1 MRSKVL
7 PFLTGVIILVAGACN
22 SARPTPTL
30 ASLVVSCDASRLT
43 SFGQQ
48 AHCTARA
55 TLSNGQVEDR
65 TAAAQW
71 SSSDTAKVTVAS
83 GLATAVAVG
92 SADITAR
99 VDTMSARQTLT
110 VDVGCT
116 FAVSPASAAFG
127 ATGGT
132 QVVNVSASPAGC
144 QPSTWTASST
154 SAGLTVS
161 PAQGTGSGSVT
172 VTAEANGSQSQARTA
187 TIAGQT
193 FTANVNAACTVTFQ
207 PAGSDNAGPGA
218 GDRDVA
224 VMVNN
229 GPCRWTAST
238 SDHWITLS
246 QTEGTSSATVRVS
259 YAQNTG
265 GDRSGAVTFSGPA
278 CDPTCRNG
286 GTTVV
291 IRQGRGMAR
300 LSVTLTQGES
310 LSGPH
315 AGVATGPNGFSCT
328 LRDDPTTCSPL
339 DVPVGTSVTIVV
351 TLTDGTGDNPIFRT
365 AGCDSRGSNS
375 CVVTMSGDRAVTIG
389 IGCAVCGVDPS
400 PFGEFASASA
410 SGSAPEPEQRVV
422 RSRPSL
428 READD
433 RLRAEEAER
442 HPVAA
447 VAEGEELAWMQAML
461 ADVRQAVGGRRE

>member
-1 MRSKVL
+1 MRFRLGVL
-7 PFLTGVIILVAGACN
+7 TVVVLLLAAAC
-22 SARPTPTL
+22 SSTRPTASL

-55 TLSNGQVEDR
+55 TLSNGQTEDR
-65 TAAAQW
+65 TSAAQW
-71 SSSDTAKVTVAS
+71 SSSDSSKLTVAG
-83 GLATAVAVG
+83 GLVTAVAIG
-92 SADITAR
+92 SADVTAR
-99 VDTMSARQTLT
+99 VDATSAKQTMT

-116 FAVSPASAAFG
+116 FAVSPPSAAFG
-127 ATGGT
+127 AAGGS
-132 QVVNVSASPAGC
+132 QVVSISASPAGC
-144 QPSTWTASST
+144 EPSTWTALSN

-161 PAQGTGSGSVT
+161 PAQGSGSGSVT
-172 VTAEANGSQSQARTA
+172 VTAAANGSQSQARTA

-193 FTANVNAACTVTFQ
+193 FTANLNAACTVTFQ

-224 VMVNN
+224 VIVNN
-229 GPCRWTAST
+229 GPCRWTAAT

-259 YAQNTG
+259 YAQNPG
-265 GDRSGAVTFSGPA
+265 GDRNGAVTFSGPA

-300 LSVTLTQGES
+300 LSLTLTQGES

-328 LRDDPTTCSPL
+328 LRDDPTMCSPI
-339 DVPVGTSVTIVV
+339 DVPVGTLVTIVI

-365 AGCDSRGSNS
+365 TGCDSRGGNS
-375 CVVTMSGDRAVTIG
+375 CAVTMSGDRAVTIG

-400 PFGEFASASA
+400 PSDASASASA
-410 SGSAPEPEQRVV
+410 SGSAPEAEQGVV
-422 RSRPSL
+422 RIWPPQHVT
-428 READD
+428 DD

-447 VAEGEELAWMQAML
+447 VAEREELARMQAML
-461 ADVRQAVGGRRE
+461 ADVRQAVGRRRE